1 MKKNKKKL
9 VIAIVLLLLMLAI
22 FLIGGYTYSKYITQV
37 RGKGV
42 IDIARWNFKVNNQS
56 STMGTINLADT
67 FTPETIKDNKLAPGV
82 KGDFDIVIDATE
94 CETGVEYAINF
105 ENIKDKP
112 KNLEYGYGDI
122 YVSDIKELEPYLTGI
137 IHANDEERTRTIK
150 LYWSWRYESANPNE
164 TIEESNEQD
173 TIDGRTLSQ
182 HSFDIVVTGTQ
193 ELPERIEN

>member
-1 MKKNKKKL
+1 MNKNKKRL
-9 VIAIVLLLLMLAI
+9 IIAIILLILMLAI
-22 FLIGGYTYSKYITQV
+22 FLIGGYTYSKYISQV

-42 IDIARWNFKVNNQS
+42 IDIAKWNFKVNNES
-56 STMGTINLADT
+56 STMETINLADS

-94 CETGVEYAINF
+94 CETGVQYAVNF

-112 KNLEYGYGDI
+112 QNLEYSYEDI
-122 YVSDIKELEPYLTGI
+122 CVSDIKELEPYLTGI

-150 LYWSWRYESANPNE
+150 IYWNWRYENAYSPETVANV
-164 TIEESNEQD
+164 NEQD
-173 TIDGRTLSQ
+173 TIDGRTLSN
-182 HSFDIVVTGTQ
+182 HSFDIVVTGSQ

>member
-1 MKKNKKKL
+1 MNKNKKRL
-9 VIAIVLLLLMLAI
+9 IIAIILLILMLAI
-22 FLIGGYTYSKYITQV
+22 FLIGGYTYSKYISQV

-42 IDIARWNFKVNNQS
+42 IDIAKWNFKVNNES
-56 STMGTINLADT
+56 STMETINLADS

-94 CETGVEYAINF
+94 CETGVQYAVNF

-112 KNLEYGYGDI
+112 QNLEYSYEDI
-122 YVSDIKELEPYLTGI
+122 CVSDIKELEPYLTGI

-150 LYWSWRYESANPNE
+150 IYWNWRYENAYSPETVANV
-164 TIEESNEQD
+164 NEQD
-173 TIDGRTLSQ
+173 TIDGRALSN
-182 HSFDIVVTGTQ
+182 HSFDIVVTGSQ